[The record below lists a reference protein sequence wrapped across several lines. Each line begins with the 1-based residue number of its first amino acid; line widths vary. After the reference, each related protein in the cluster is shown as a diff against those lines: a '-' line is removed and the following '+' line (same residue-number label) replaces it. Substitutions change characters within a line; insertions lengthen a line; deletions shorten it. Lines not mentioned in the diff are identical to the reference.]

1 MDAAK
6 PDWCSLPHFLLQ
18 LISGRLHTRIDILR
32 FRAVCGDFRAST
44 PLPPEIIPLKIPV
57 PVELN
62 PNDGDHLLLT
72 ESTVYAIQPLNGT
85 ETWLVKAE
93 ETSSGKLLVF
103 DLFCRFHV
111 KHYLSNKLP
120 SKSLNL
126 LDYRVNEISKRHVF
140 QLVSVDKDKA
150 MKYSAIVVNFKF
162 VASKCLDKIDD
173 DEFAVM
179 AIYTDKVITVWRNGD
194 NNWTNIEFSELYS
207 NSVCQDIV
215 YQSGKFYVVCNTG
228 LVVNID
234 SKSLIVT
241 EVVAPTTD
249 CNIIYNMVFM
259 KSSEDLF
266 LIDYQL
272 SIDHHGSPE
281 YYVSDTSCILKIDK
295 EKRKLVKVNKN
306 ALKDRVFFVGDDC
319 SFSISAKEYSEC
331 KKNCLYLTLDEMYS
345 ALKFQFQSND
355 EQLCSE
361 QKFLRDAIQI
371 YIVQRFE
378 RSHRTSFYAILRF
391 SEAPIQFPPRLP
403 G

>member
-18 LISGRLHTRIDILR
+18 SISERFHSRIDILR

-44 PLPPEIIPLKIPV
+44 PLPSKITSLKIPV

-62 PNDGDHLLLT
+62 PIDGDHLLLT
-72 ESTVYAIQPLNGT
+72 ESIVYAIQPLNST

-93 ETSSGKLLVF
+93 ETSPGKLLVF
-103 DLFCRFHV
+103 DLFCRLQV
-111 KHYLSNKLP
+111 KRYWSNKLTF
-120 SKSLNL
+120 KSLNL
-126 LDYRVNEISKRHVF
+126 LDYRVNEISKRHGF
-140 QLVSVDKDKA
+140 QLVSDDDDKA
-150 MKYSAIVVNFKF
+150 MEYSGIEVNCKFKRV
-162 VASKCLDKIDD
+162 VASKCLDKIND

-179 AIYTDKVITVWRNGD
+179 AIYEDKIIVWRIGD
-194 NNWTNIEFSELYS
+194 KNWTNIDHFSELYS

-215 YQSGKFYVVCNTG
+215 YQSEKFYVVCNTG

-266 LIDYQL
+266 LIDYRL
-272 SIDHHGSPE
+272 SADHYGSPE
-281 YYVSDTSCILKIDK
+281 HYVSDTSCILKIDK

-306 ALKDRVFFVGDDC
+306 ALKDRMFFVGYDC

-331 KKNCLYLTLDEMYS
+331 KENCIYLTRDEIYS
-345 ALKFQFQSND
+345 GLMSPVQSNN
-355 EQLCSE
+355 EQLFL
-361 QKFLRDAIQI
+361 QFLRDVMLINVDA
-371 YIVQRFE
+371 VFGP
-378 RSHRTSFYAILRF
+378 SHCNFFYVILRF
-391 SEAPIQFPPRLP
+391 FEAPI
-403 G
+403 